1 MDISFLWSSCSK
13 YSVDTF
19 NSQDLLSLVKTVT
32 THTDLP
38 QFFYQHLDRDLQDLA
53 RHTGQ
58 NFEEAVFLI
67 HIVLKSLVET
77 ARDNCEF
84 RK

>member
-1 MDISFLWSSCSK
+1 MGISFIWSSCSK
-13 YSVDTF
+13 YSIDT
-19 NSQDLLSLVKTVT
+19 NSQDLLYLVKTVET
-32 THTDLP
+32 RTDLP
-38 QFFYQHLDRDLQDLA
+38 EFFYQHLERDLQDLA

-67 HIVLKSLVET
+67 HIVIKSLMET
-77 ARDNCEF
+77 AKNNCEY